1 MEQEPGVTLQW
12 IDLLAFFWFCV
23 SAMLHVGIVIILISS
38 IDDFFID
45 LRYWLWRLAHWRDWR
60 RSPQL
65 PPHADALYQD
75 EQQHI
80 AIMIPAWHEAP
91 VIARMADY
99 LARSFDYERYHVFI
113 GTYPN
118 DPETQAEVDKVVTR
132 YPHLH
137 KVVTSDP
144 GPTTKADCLNHI
156 VGAITEFEAGH
167 GLHFGCLAYHD
178 AEDVVHPLEL
188 RVFNHLVPGF
198 DLVQLPV
205 MPLVRH
211 WTQMVGNH
219 YVDEFSE
226 WHGKDLLVRQQMTG
240 QVPSAG
246 VGTAFSR
253 KAIALLE
260 EINEGRV
267 FDTSSLTEDYEIGVR
282 LHELGAREML
292 VHYPVRFQGPAP
304 SWFGRPG
311 VHDTVC
317 VQEFFPGKASRAVR
331 QKARWVV
338 GIVFQ
343 GWRKLGWRGG
353 LAMRYMLMRDRKS
366 VLAFPSLLLGYLIVA
381 VVLLRNLH
389 LLIDPTWWRFP
400 YLIAPESVF
409 WTLTLVNFVFMLNR
423 LAQRFICTR
432 RYFGFWQG
440 VQSVPRMVVG
450 NLINIGAFFRAFS
463 LMRRS
468 GRSGHPVR
476 WDKTQHIFPDLHAGE
491 PEP

>member
-1 MEQEPGVTLQW
+1 MTLVDFLAVFW
-12 IDLLAFFWFCV
+12 LVVSILLRI
-23 SAMLHVGIVIILISS
+23 GIVIILISS

-45 LRYWLWRLAHWRDWR
+45 LRYWLWRIAHWRDWR
-60 RSPQL
+60 RSPEL
-65 PPHADALYQD
+65 PEHADALYQD
-75 EQQHI
+75 AQQHI

-99 LARSFDYERYHVFI
+99 LAKSFDYDNYHVFI

-137 KVVTSDP
+137 KVVTSQP

-156 VGAITEFEAGH
+156 IAAITAFEAEQ
-167 GLHFGCLAYHD
+167 GLHFSCLAYHD

-188 RVFNHLVPGF
+188 RVFNHLVPHY

-205 MPLVRH
+205 MPLVRP
-211 WTQMVGNH
+211 WPQMVGNH
-219 YVDEFSE
+219 YVDEFAE
-226 WHGKDLLVRQQMTG
+226 WHGKDLLVRQHLTG

-253 KAIALLE
+253 KAISLLE
-260 EINEGRV
+260 EMNEGQV

-282 LHELGAREML
+282 LHEVGAREML
-292 VHYPVRFQGPAP
+292 VHYPVRFKGQAPA
-304 SWFGRPG
+304 WFGRAG

-317 VQEFFPGKASRAVR
+317 VQEYFPHKPSLAVR

-343 GWRKLGWRGG
+343 SWRKLGWRGN

-366 VLAFPSLLLGYLIVA
+366 VLAFPSLLMGYLIV
-381 VVLLRNLH
+381 VSVLVYDAH

-400 YLIAPESVF
+400 DLIPAGSIF

-423 LAQRFICTR
+423 LLQRFICTQ

-450 NLINIGAFFRAFS
+450 NFINIGAFFRAFT
-463 LMRRS
+463 LTRRS
-468 GRSGHPVR
+468 DKSGRPVK
-476 WDKTQHIFPDLHAGE
+476 WDKTQHVFPDLHAGE
-491 PEP
+491 RES

>member
-1 MEQEPGVTLQW
+1 MTDWLVDYLAVFW
-12 IDLLAFFWFCV
+12 LVVSILLR
-23 SAMLHVGIVIILISS
+23 VGIVVILVSS

-45 LRYWLWRLAHWRDWR
+45 LRYWFWRLAHWRDWR
-60 RSPQL
+60 RSAAL
-65 PPHADALYQD
+65 PEHADELYQAP
-75 EQQHI
+75 QQHI
-80 AIMIPAWHEAP
+80 AIMIPAWQEAP

-99 LARSFDYERYHVFI
+99 LARSFDYDNYHVFI

-118 DPETQAEVDKVVTR
+118 DLETQAEVDKVVAR

-137 KVVTSDP
+137 KVVTSQP

-156 VGAITEFEAGH
+156 IAAITAFEAEH

-188 RVFNHLVPGF
+188 RVFNHLVPRY

-205 MPLVRH
+205 MPLVRP
-211 WTQMVGNH
+211 WWQMVGNH

-226 WHGKDLLVRQQMTG
+226 WHGKDLLVREQLTG

-253 KAIALLE
+253 KAISLLE
-260 EINEGRV
+260 EMNQGQV

-282 LHELGAREML
+282 LHEVGAREML
-292 VHYPVRFQGPAP
+292 VHYPVRFKGQAPA
-304 SWFGRPG
+304 WFGREG
-311 VHDTVC
+311 VHDMVC
-317 VQEFFPGKASRAVR
+317 VQEFFPHRPALAVR
-331 QKARWVV
+331 QKSRWIV

-343 GWRKLGWRGG
+343 SWRKLGWRGG

-366 VLAFPSLLLGYLIVA
+366 VLAFPSLLMGYLIVTA
-381 VVLLRNLH
+381 VLIRQAH
-389 LLIDPTWWRFP
+389 LELDPDWWRYP
-400 YLIAPESVF
+400 DLIPAHSVF
-409 WTLTLVNFVFMLNR
+409 WTLAFINFIFMLNR
-423 LAQRFICTR
+423 LLQRFICTQ

-450 NLINIGAFFRAFS
+450 NFINIGAFFRAFTQT
-463 LMRRS
+463 RRS
-468 GRSGHPVR
+468 DKSGKAVK
-476 WDKTQHIFPDLHAGE
+476 WDKTQHVFPDLHAGE
-491 PEP
+491 RES